1 MTQISTATTL
11 KLAETYEQYDSNLNL
26 YASIRGVPPGLVV
39 RLDLLTQ
46 SGIPGE
52 VLVEAIRKAGP
63 EKGPFTPGWVET
75 LMEYGQVALDKGD
88 EQLKKSDREKARQEF
103 LKASVW
109 FFFARFPHIFSSQA
123 GEAYKKHIAS
133 YQKALK
139 YSAYKME
146 EISIPF
152 EGKSIPAYLRMPKT
166 TTTPPL
172 VILCGGTD
180 VWKSDLEIHLQSEAF
195 LEQGIATLT
204 IDHPGTGECPV
215 FSIPQEEKYFLA
227 VLKHMKGLSQIDAS
241 RMAFYG
247 LSFGGKWGIK
257 LSLMAPELKA
267 SVNIGG
273 PAHYSFA
280 PDWILK
286 FPLPLKKTLGLIV
299 GVDPDKEAALFS
311 EALLQ
316 RSVERKQEL
325 VSTGGQKVPL
335 LCING
340 ENDEVVPIEE
350 FDFLKGMGMKIDT
363 VVFSNDRHV
372 ATLNATLRDAFVT
385 QWVAKKLGIL
395 PVIA

>member
-1 MTQISTATTL
+1 
-11 KLAETYEQYDSNLNL
+11 
-26 YASIRGVPPGLVV
+26 
-39 RLDLLTQ
+39 
-46 SGIPGE
+46 
-52 VLVEAIRKAGP
+52 
-63 EKGPFTPGWVET
+63 
-75 LMEYGQVALDKGD
+75 
-88 EQLKKSDREKARQEF
+88 
-103 LKASVW
+103 
-109 FFFARFPHIFSSQA
+109 
-123 GEAYKKHIAS
+123 
-133 YQKALK
+133 
-139 YSAYKME
+139 
-146 EISIPF
+146 
-152 EGKSIPAYLRMPKT
+152 
-166 TTTPPL
+166 
-172 VILCGGTD
+172 
-180 VWKSDLEIHLQSEAF
+180 
-195 LEQGIATLT
+195 
-204 IDHPGTGECPV
+204 
-215 FSIPQEEKYFLA
+215 
-227 VLKHMKGLSQIDAS
+227 
-241 RMAFYG
+241 MAFYG

-372 ATLNATLRDAFVT
+372 ASLNATLRDAFVT

>member
-172 VILCGGTD
+172 VYFMWGD
-180 VWKSDLEIHLQSEAF
+180 RRLEE
-195 LEQGIATLT
+195 
-204 IDHPGTGECPV
+204 
-215 FSIPQEEKYFLA
+215 
-227 VLKHMKGLSQIDAS
+227 
-241 RMAFYG
+241 
-247 LSFGGKWGIK
+247 
-257 LSLMAPELKA
+257 
-267 SVNIGG
+267 
-273 PAHYSFA
+273 
-280 PDWILK
+280 
-286 FPLPLKKTLGLIV
+286 
-299 GVDPDKEAALFS
+299 
-311 EALLQ
+311 
-316 RSVERKQEL
+316 
-325 VSTGGQKVPL
+325 
-335 LCING
+335 
-340 ENDEVVPIEE
+340 
-350 FDFLKGMGMKIDT
+350 
-363 VVFSNDRHV
+363 
-372 ATLNATLRDAFVT
+372 
-385 QWVAKKLGIL
+385 
-395 PVIA
+395 

>member
-1 MTQISTATTL
+1 MTQISPATTL
-11 KLAETYEQYDSNLNL
+11 NLAETYKQYESATNL
-26 YASIRGVPPGLVV
+26 YSSIRGVPPGLVV
-39 RLDLLTQ
+39 RLDLLTK
-46 SGIPGE
+46 SGISGE
-52 VLVEAIRKAGP
+52 ALVEAIRKAGP
-63 EKGPFTPGWVET
+63 EKGPFTPGWAET
-75 LMEYGQVALDKGD
+75 LMEYGQEALDGGY
-88 EQLKKSDREKARQEF
+88 EQLKKSGREKACQEF

-109 FFFARFPHIFSSQA
+109 FFLARFPHILSSQA

-133 YQKALK
+133 YQKALE
-139 YSAYKME
+139 YSVYRME

-152 EGKSIPAYLRMPKT
+152 EGKNIPAYLRMPKT
-166 TTTPPL
+166 TTIPPL
-172 VILCGGTD
+172 VVLCGGTD

-204 IDHPGTGECPV
+204 IDHPGTGECPAL
-215 FSIPQEEKYFLA
+215 SIPQEEKYFLA
-227 VLKHMKGLSQIDAS
+227 VLKHMKKLSQIDAS

-267 SVNIGG
+267 SVNVGG

-280 PDWILK
+280 PEWVAK
-286 FPLPLKKTLGLIV
+286 FPLPLKKALGLIV
-299 GVDPDKEAALFS
+299 GVDPVKEPDFFA

-316 RSVERKQEL
+316 RSVERKQDL
-325 VSTGGQKVPL
+325 ISAGGQKVPL

-350 FDFLKGMGMKIDT
+350 FDFLKGMGMKVDT

-372 ATLNATLRDAFVT
+372 ASRNATLRDAFVT
-385 QWVAKKLGIL
+385 QWVVRKLGVL
-395 PVIA
+395 